1 MDCSFGL
8 PGLGEKKAE
17 KIRRGIELLAQSR
30 DRMSLG
36 VTLARREWLER
47 NDVLNC
53 LPSDQLIQ
61 WCRKCLTSSS
71 P

>member
-1 MDCSFGL
+1 MDCLFGL

-17 KIRRGIELLAQSR
+17 KTRRGIGLLAQSR
-30 DRMSLG
+30 GRMSLG
-36 VTLARREWLER
+36 VAVARRGWLER

-53 LPSDQLIQ
+53 LPADRLIQ
-61 WCRKCLTSSS
+61 WCRKRLTSSS